1 MTETIT
7 KRLKVLSEEQAKIR
21 EEMDSLKKELDK
33 KRKEEVPLQALEKL
47 TNKKDV
53 EKLLT
58 TYDAEKIPFEK
69 WKSLQAAIEDRL
81 DDLRDDEE
89 IDEDNN
95 CSIYYHLQDRIF
107 RHVSYKNKG
116 WRKEC
121 ERYDK
126 NNQYVCVFA
135 K

>member
-1 MTETIT
+1 MTEAIA
-7 KRLKVLSEEQAKIR
+7 KRLKVLDEEQAKIR
-21 EEMDSLKKELDK
+21 KEMDSLNKELDK
-33 KRKEEVPLQALEKL
+33 ERKEKVPLQALEKL
-47 TNKKDV
+47 TNKENV

-58 TYDAEKIPFEK
+58 TYNREEIPYK
-69 WKSLQAAIEDRL
+69 TYGSLQAAIEDRL
-81 DDLRDDEE
+81 DDLREDEE

-95 CSIYYHLQDRIF
+95 CSIYYHLHDKIF

-121 ERYDK
+121 ERYD
-126 NNQYVCVFA
+126 NDNQYVCVFG

>member
-1 MTETIT
+1 MTEAIT
-7 KRLKVLSEEQAKIR
+7 KRLKVLGEEQAKIR
-21 EEMDSLKKELDK
+21 EEMNSLNKELDK
-33 KRKEEVPLQALEKL
+33 KRKEKVPLQALEKL
-47 TNKKDV
+47 TNKEAV

-58 TYDAEKIPFEK
+58 TYNAEEIPFEE
-69 WKSLQAAIEDRL
+69 WGSLQAAIEGRL
-81 DDLRDDEE
+81 EDLRDDEE

-95 CSIYYHLQDRIF
+95 CSIYYHLRDRIF

-126 NNQYVCVFA
+126 DKQYVRVFA